1 MQRRE
6 FSRSLL
12 LSGTAAATGVL
23 SLTPA
28 LAQRIAFKEGSEY
41 TRLAKPA
48 AIVTPP
54 GKVEV
59 VEFFSYSCIHCFR
72 FEPLMAE
79 WIKKLPA
86 DVVLRRMPVAF
97 SPAFGPMQRFY
108 FSLESMGLV
117 DKLHE
122 KVFKAFHEERQ
133 QLTSPETI
141 VAWVEKQGVDKAQ
154 FLSFFNGSS
163 VDKAKAA
170 TQLQDA
176 YQVEGTPAM
185 GVAGQFYIPGQGPKT
200 LLIADSLIAQ
210 ARKG

>member
-1 MQRRE
+1 MQRRD

-12 LSGTAAATGVL
+12 VTGSVAAAGVL

-28 LAQRIAFKEGSEY
+28 LAQRVGFKEGTDY
-41 TRLAKPA
+41 TRLAKA
-48 AIVTPP
+48 APIVTPP

-59 VEFFSYSCIHCFR
+59 VEFFAYSCIHCFR

-108 FSLESMGLV
+108 FSLEAMGLV

-122 KVFKAFHEERQ
+122 KVFKTFHEERQ

-154 FLSFFNGSS
+154 FLSFFNGSAIE
-163 VDKAKAA
+163 KARAA
-170 TQLQDA
+170 TQLQEA
-176 YQVEGTPAM
+176 YKVEGTPAM
-185 GVAGQFYIPGQGPKT
+185 GVAGQFYIGGQGPKT
-200 LLIADSLIAQ
+200 LLIADSLVAQ
-210 ARKG
+210 VR

>member
-1 MQRRE
+1 MQRRD
-6 FSRSLL
+6 FSRSLFVTG
-12 LSGTAAATGVL
+12 SVAATGAL
-23 SLTPA
+23 SLAPA
-28 LAQRIAFKEGSEY
+28 FAQRVAFKEGSDY
-41 TRLAKPA
+41 NRLAKPA
-48 AIVTPP
+48 AVSTPA

-59 VEFFSYSCIHCFR
+59 VEFFSYSCVHCFR

-97 SPAFGPMQRFY
+97 SPAFAPMQRFY

-154 FLSFFNGSS
+154 FLSFFNGNAIE
-163 VDKAKAA
+163 KAKAA
-170 TQLQDA
+170 TQLQEA
-176 YQVEGTPAM
+176 YQVEGTPAL
-185 GVAGQFYIPGQGPKT
+185 GVAGQYYIGGQGPKT

>member
-1 MQRRE
+1 MQRRD

-12 LSGTAAATGVL
+12 VTGSAAAAGVL
-23 SLTPA
+23 GLTPA
-28 LAQRIAFKEGSEY
+28 LAQRVGFKEGSDY
-41 TRLAKPA
+41 TRLSKPA
-48 AIVTPP
+48 AVATPA

-59 VEFFSYSCIHCFR
+59 VEFFSYSCIHCYR

-79 WIKKLPA
+79 WSKKLPA
-86 DVVLRRMPVAF
+86 DVVLRRIPVAF

-117 DKLHE
+117 DALHE

-154 FLSFFNGSS
+154 FQSFFNGNAIE
-163 VDKAKAA
+163 KARAA
-170 TQLQDA
+170 TQLQEA
-176 YQVEGTPAM
+176 YQVEGTPAL
-185 GVAGQFYIPGQGPKT
+185 GVAGQFYIGGQGPKT